1 VKLRVQ
7 ITKERG
13 IRFISHLE
21 YQKTIE
27 KAIRR
32 ARIPVAYSQGFNP
45 HMRFSLASALGV
57 GVTSQCEFMELKLRE
72 ERPLSELMEALSA
85 NLPMG
90 IHVIAADLADD
101 KAPKLMARAAGA
113 SYHVSVPCSE
123 DPAPSLK
130 TYETTPEVTFTKKH
144 TKSKGKPRTIDVKEF
159 ISELHYAWDGKAL
172 ELTFDC
178 KITPTGS
185 MKAREFLQVL
195 MEQFGLAL
203 NLDAADIGR
212 TDLYARD
219 AGGRK
224 VPLLAAS
231 KA

>member
-1 VKLRVQ
+1 VKLRAQ

-72 ERPLSELMEALSA
+72 PRPLGELVKALSD

-90 IHVIAADLADD
+90 IHVVAADLADD
-101 KAPKLMARAAGA
+101 KAPKLMAKAAGA
-113 SYHVSVPCSE
+113 SYHVIVPCTE
-123 DPAPSLK
+123 DPAAALHA
-130 TYETTPEVTFTKKH
+130 YEMTPEVTFTKEH
-144 TKSKGKPRTIDVKEF
+144 TKGKGKPRTIEVKEF
-159 ISELHYAWDGKAL
+159 ISGLKYTWNGEAL
-172 ELTFDC
+172 DLTFDC

-185 MKAREFLQVL
+185 MKAREFLEVL
-195 MEQFGLAL
+195 AEQFGLAM

-212 TDLYARD
+212 TDLYGRD
-219 AGGRK
+219 ADGRK
-224 VPLLAAS
+224 VPLIAAS
-231 KA
+231 GD